1 MRTINMT
8 VTGDLAAV
16 DSSVL
21 GVQGSGNAD
30 TIRLTL
36 DEAWDGW
43 AKTATWWDAH
53 GTEAVSQ
60 TVTAALLEDVAVSAR
75 CYLLPVPPEALRYG
89 GECALVLDGYKDGA
103 RARTVRQ
110 EFAVARA
117 PERAAVLTATTPTE
131 AEQLQEAL
139 EELTE
144 SVHVLA
150 TGRAAHIG
158 ENGNWMEWDPEE
170 KAFQDTGV
178 AATGQKGDTG
188 EKGDRGDQ
196 GPKGDKGD
204 TGEQGPR
211 GEKGDIG
218 AQGPQGETGRQGATG
233 PQGPQGEKG
242 DTGLQGPKG
251 DKGDQGERGPKG
263 DPGQDGRD
271 GADGKDGVILDI
283 ATGMFAMMVNETG
296 HLILAVNEEDKTPP
310 LSIDPETGHLIYGI
324 SAQ

>member
-1 MRTINMT
+1 MST
-8 VTGDLAAV
+8 
-16 DSSVL
+16 
-21 GVQGSGNAD
+21 
-30 TIRLTL
+30 
-36 DEAWDGW
+36 
-43 AKTATWWDAH
+43 
-53 GTEAVSQ
+53 
-60 TVTAALLEDVAVSAR
+60 R
-75 CYLLPVPPEALRYG
+75 CYLLTVPPEALRYG
-89 GECALVLDGYKDGA
+89 GECTLVLDGYKDGA

-150 TGRAAHIG
+150 AGRAAHIG

-178 AATGQKGDTG
+178 AATGPKGDAG

-196 GPKGDKGD
+196 GPKGEKGEKGD
-204 TGEQGPR
+204 PGAQGPR
-211 GEKGDIG
+211 GEKGDTG
-218 AQGPQGETGRQGATG
+218 A
-233 PQGPQGEKG
+233 
-242 DTGLQGPKG
+242 QGPKG
-251 DKGDQGERGPKG
+251 DKGDTGEQGPKG

-283 ATGMFAMMVNETG
+283 ASGMFAMMVNETG

-310 LSIDPETGHLIYGI
+310 LSIDPETGHLIYNI
-324 SAQ
+324 TTNE

>member
-8 VTGDLAAV
+8 VTGDLVTV
-16 DSSVL
+16 DGTVI

-43 AKTATWWDAH
+43 AKTAAWWDAH
-53 GTEAVSQ
+53 GAEAVSQ
-60 TVTAALLEDVAVSAR
+60 TVTAAQLEDVAVSTR

-89 GECALVLDGYKDGA
+89 GECTLVLDGYKDGA

-150 TGRAAHIG
+150 AGRAAHIG

-178 AATGQKGDTG
+178 AATGPKGDAG

-196 GPKGDKGD
+196 GPKGEKGD

-211 GEKGDIG
+211 GEKGD
-218 AQGPQGETGRQGATG
+218 A
-233 PQGPQGEKG
+233 
-242 DTGLQGPKG
+242 GLQGPKG

-263 DPGQDGRD
+263 DPGRDGRN

-310 LSIDPETGHLIYGI
+310 IRIDPETGHLLYEIN
-324 SAQ
+324 AQ

>member
-60 TVTAALLEDVAVSAR
+60 TITAALLEDVAVSTR

-89 GECALVLDGYKDGA
+89 GECTLVLDGYKDGA

-117 PERAAVLTATTPTE
+117 TERAAVLTATTPTE

-178 AATGQKGDTG
+178 AATGPKGDAG

-204 TGEQGPR
+204 QGDPGLR
-211 GEKGDIG
+211 
-218 AQGPQGETGRQGATG
+218 
-233 PQGPQGEKG
+233 GEKG

-251 DKGDQGERGPKG
+251 DKGDKGERGPKG

-310 LSIDPETGHLIYGI
+310 LSIDPETGHLIYEI

>member
-8 VTGDLAAV
+8 VTGDLVTV
-16 DSSVL
+16 DGTVV

-60 TVTAALLEDVAVSAR
+60 TVTAALLEDVAVSTR
-75 CYLLPVPPEALRYG
+75 CYLLTVPPEALRYG
-89 GECALVLDGYKDGA
+89 GECTLMLDGYKDGA

-150 TGRAAHIG
+150 AGRAAHIG

-178 AATGQKGDTG
+178 AATGPKGDAG
-188 EKGDRGDQ
+188 EKGDKGDQ
-196 GPKGDKGD
+196 GPKGEKGDQGDPGLRGEQGD
-204 TGEQGPR
+204 TG
-211 GEKGDIG
+211 
-218 AQGPQGETGRQGATG
+218 A
-233 PQGPQGEKG
+233 
-242 DTGLQGPKG
+242 QGPKG

-283 ATGMFAMMVNETG
+283 ASGMFAMMVNETG

-310 LSIDPETGHLIYGI
+310 LSIDPETGHLMYNIT
-324 SAQ
+324 ANE

>member
-8 VTGDLAAV
+8 VTGDLVTV
-16 DSSVL
+16 DGTVV

-36 DEAWDGW
+36 DKAWDGW
-43 AKTATWWDAH
+43 AKTVIWWDAH
-53 GTEAVSQ
+53 GAEAVSQ

-89 GECALVLDGYKDGA
+89 GECTLVLDGYKDGA

-150 TGRAAHIG
+150 AGRAAHIG

-178 AATGQKGDTG
+178 AATGQKGDAG

-196 GPKGDKGD
+196 GPKGEKGDQGDPGLRGEQGD
-204 TGEQGPR
+204 TG
-211 GEKGDIG
+211 
-218 AQGPQGETGRQGATG
+218 A
-233 PQGPQGEKG
+233 
-242 DTGLQGPKG
+242 QGPKG

>member
-8 VTGDLAAV
+8 VTGDLVTV
-16 DSSVL
+16 DGTVV

-36 DEAWDGW
+36 DKAWDGW

-60 TVTAALLEDVAVSAR
+60 TVTAALLEDVAVNAR

-89 GECALVLDGYKDGA
+89 GECTLVLDGYKDGA

-150 TGRAAHIG
+150 AGRAAHIG

-178 AATGQKGDTG
+178 AATGPKGDAGEKGNRGDQGPKGEKGDPGEQGPRGEKGDTG
-188 EKGDRGDQ
+188 AQ

-204 TGEQGPR
+204 TGEQ
-211 GEKGDIG
+211 
-218 AQGPQGETGRQGATG
+218 
-233 PQGPQGEKG
+233 
-242 DTGLQGPKG
+242 
-251 DKGDQGERGPKG
+251 GPKG

-283 ATGMFAMMVNETG
+283 ASGMFAMMVNETG

-310 LSIDPETGHLIYGI
+310 LSIDPETGHLIYNI
-324 SAQ
+324 TTNE

>member
-8 VTGDLAAV
+8 VTGDLVTVDGTAV
-16 DSSVL
+16 

-36 DEAWDGW
+36 DKAWDGW
-43 AKTATWWDAH
+43 AKTVTWWDAH
-53 GTEAVSQ
+53 GAEAVSQ
-60 TVTAALLEDVAVSAR
+60 TVTAALLEDVAVSTR
-75 CYLLPVPPEALRYG
+75 CYLLTVPPEALRYG
-89 GECALVLDGYKDGA
+89 GECTLVLDGYKDGA

-150 TGRAAHIG
+150 AGRAAHIG
-158 ENGNWMEWDPEE
+158 ENGNWMEWAPEE

-178 AATGQKGDTG
+178 AATGPKGDAG
-188 EKGDRGDQ
+188 EKGDKGDQ
-196 GPKGDKGD
+196 GPKGEKGDQGDPGLRGEQGD
-204 TGEQGPR
+204 TG
-211 GEKGDIG
+211 
-218 AQGPQGETGRQGATG
+218 A
-233 PQGPQGEKG
+233 
-242 DTGLQGPKG
+242 QGPKG

-283 ATGMFAMMVNETG
+283 ASGMFAMMVNETG

-310 LSIDPETGHLIYGI
+310 LSIDPETGHLIYNI
-324 SAQ
+324 TTNE